1 MTVVRRTRQE
11 KRGTDHATGAPQAVS
26 EAAERA
32 FDSWF
37 KELRL
42 DDKTGALCA
51 KVPKRTLRLVFM
63 EGFQNGG
70 YQHWSTLSEPQV
82 RALVRFYAPE
92 ATVRT
97 PKDVS
102 SSCAILEGLEMEV
115 RKKTTEDAM
124 QGLKLARALGEAK
137 RLIQGHAVP
146 QEPQATEQEWAP
158 GDIRWVI
165 KDRTGSDREKH
176 GPGWEDHREAGE
188 DV

>member
-1 MTVVRRTRQE
+1 MKRTRQE
-11 KRGTDHATGAPQAVS
+11 KLGTDHAPPPPPEVC
-26 EAAERA
+26 EAADRA
-32 FDSWF
+32 FESWF
-37 KELRL
+37 KGLYL
-42 DDKTGALCA
+42 DDEVGATCA
-51 KVPKRTLRLVFM
+51 KVPKKTLRMVFM
-63 EGFQNGG
+63 VGFANGG
-70 YQHWSTLSEPQV
+70 YEHWSTLNEPQV

-102 SSCAILEGLEMEV
+102 SSCAILEGLETEV

-137 RLIQGHAVP
+137 RLIQGYAVPQEP
-146 QEPQATEQEWAP
+146 QEPQATEHEWAP

-165 KDRTGSDREKH
+165 KGTTGSDREKH
-176 GPGWEDHREAGE
+176 GPGWEDHREAEG